1 MFVPEKFSGL
11 DLNGVKPILNHNLI
25 VANRYNY
32 RIYSIPDLKYI
43 LDGIILDKKIRAM
56 YC

>member
-11 DLNGVKPILNHNLI
+11 DLNGVKPIFNHNLI

-43 LDGIILDKKIRAM
+43 LDGIILDKKIRAL

>member
-11 DLNGVKPILNHNLI
+11 DLTGVKPILNHNLI

-32 RIYSIPDLKYI
+32 RIYSISDLKYI
-43 LDGIILDKKIRAM
+43 LDGIVLDKKIRAM